1 MAENKKINIT
11 VETSSA
17 TKNVE
22 KLNNELK
29 KTSEAAK
36 KNGADLTEV
45 SKITGGFAG
54 GAISKFQG
62 LSSTLGGVS
71 KAFNTMKG
79 AIIATGIGALVV
91 IIGSLITAFKSS
103 AEGQDKFA
111 KIMGAIGAVTGK
123 LIDTLAAFG
132 EIVISVF
139 ENPKKAI
146 NDFAKLIKENI
157 VNRFNGLLE
166 LIPALG
172 KAVTQLFSGDFAG
185 AAKTAADASA
195 KVALGVENITDKINN
210 AKNATKEYIKELQNQ
225 AKIGAEIAADRNKAD
240 ALERDLIVK
249 RSEADRRIAD
259 LREKAVKKDTFSLK
273 ERIAFLTE
281 ASAIENKISA
291 QEIQA
296 AILKRDAKILENKQT
311 RSNKEALIEEE
322 QLKAKV
328 IQLDTARL
336 QAQKTLG
343 KGIQTLRAEANADL
357 KAKTDEENKITEN
370 AKKALSDLENKYATD
385 LQNINAKT
393 EQQKL
398 DLQKQR
404 DLKELES
411 VAKSEEEKVRL
422 KISLNEKYA
431 ILQSDLDK
439 KLADEK
445 LKKDQEVYNKEDAE
459 FLRLQELTT
468 TKQEYET
475 LVLTQKYEKEY
486 LAAAGNA
493 ELQKAL
499 QDQLAIDIKAIDEK
513 ALNDKRILKEQEL
526 ALTAQTFGKISEL
539 AGKNSKI
546 GKAFAVGQALINTYQ
561 GITAELQTKAVTP
574 YEIGLKVANVA
585 FVAATGFKAVKQI
598 LATNTSLSG
607 GGSAPS
613 VGGVGGGAAPQFN
626 VVGQGGANQ
635 IAESMANRESQP
647 IKAYVVGQ
655 DVTTSQS
662 LNRSIVNNATL
673 G

>member
-123 LIDTLAAFG
+123 VIDTLAAFG

-172 KAVTQLFSGDFAG
+172 KAVTQLFSGDFSG

-445 LKKDQEVYNKEDAE
+445 LKKEDAE

>member
-123 LIDTLAAFG
+123 VIDTLAAFG

-210 AKNATKEYIKELQNQ
+210 AKNATQEYIKELQNQ

-249 RSEADRRIAD
+249 RAEADRRIAD
-259 LREKAVKKDTFSLK
+259 LREKAIQKDTFSLK

-336 QAQKTLG
+336 EAQKTLG
-343 KGIQTLRAEANADL
+343 KGIQTLRAESNADL
-357 KAKTDEENKITEN
+357 KAKTDEANKITED

-445 LKKDQEVYNKEDAE
+445 LKKEDAE

-513 ALNDKRILKEQEL
+513 SLNDKRILKEQEF

>member
-45 SKITGGFAG
+45 SKITGGVAG

-210 AKNATKEYIKELQNQ
+210 AKNATQEYIKELQNQ

-240 ALERDLIVK
+240 SLERDLIVK
-249 RSEADRRIAD
+249 RAEADRRIAD
-259 LREKAVKKDTFSLK
+259 LREKAIQKDTFSLK

-336 QAQKTLG
+336 EAQKTLG
-343 KGIQTLRAEANADL
+343 KGIQTLRAESNADL
-357 KAKTDEENKITEN
+357 KAKTDEANKITED

-445 LKKDQEVYNKEDAE
+445 LKKEDAE

-513 ALNDKRILKEQEL
+513 SLNDKRILKEQEF